1 MNPFEEKP
9 SKKLTYS
16 SWEKLYPESYNKNEV
31 DPYTKT
37 RIILMN
43 GTEWRIG
50 LHTNFAAIR
59 TITICGAKSRFA
71 VCRKNVNSKKYLC

>member
-37 RIILMN
+37 RIILMY
-43 GTEWRIG
+43 G
-50 LHTNFAAIR
+50 IR
-59 TITICGAKSRFA
+59 GEL
-71 VCRKNVNSKKYLC
+71 VCAPTLPPYEQ